1 LIFIWDIINEST
13 TGLDYLAVHPQHQ
26 GKGVGTALVES
37 GMREAEKLGLDIFIQ
52 AMKAG
57 LGVYRRLGFHVEKE
71 FIEDDSIVYF
81 MIYEQGPKILRV

>member
-1 LIFIWDIINEST
+1 MTLLTNLP

-52 AMKAG
+52 GMKAG

-71 FIEDDSIVYF
+71 FVEDDSIVYF
-81 MIYEQGPKILRV
+81 MIYEQDPKIPRV